1 VLTRRL
7 GRRGPAVTTIGYGA
21 APLGNLFT
29 AVSDVEADA
38 AVAAAWNAGVRY
50 FDTAPHYGLGLS
62 ERRLGAALRRYPR
75 DEVVLSTKVGR
86 LLVPAGTG
94 GPERDLDA
102 DFDVPAVLRRK
113 WDFSRDGVLR
123 SIDDS
128 LTRLGLDRIDV
139 VLVHDPDGHERQALE
154 GALPALVDLRAQGVV
169 RAVGV
174 GMNQSGMLTRFV
186 ERVDLDVVLLAGRY
200 NLLNQSALD
209 DLFPAARRRGTSV
222 VAGGVFA
229 SGILAREWP
238 PDDAPHN
245 YGPASADVLART
257 RRMATLCRE
266 HGVSLPAAAV
276 QFVLGNDVCASALLG
291 MRSAAEVERNVPLVD
306 VDIPGE
312 LWATLQSEGLLRA
325 DAPVPSGVLA

>member
-1 VLTRRL
+1 MLTRRL
-7 GRRGPAVTTIGYGA
+7 GRTGPAVTVIGYGA

-29 AVSDVEADA
+29 AVSDAEAER
-38 AVAAAWNAGVRY
+38 AVAAAWDAGLRY

-75 DEVVLSTKVGR
+75 NEVVLSTKVGR
-86 LLVPAGTG
+86 LLVPAGAG
-94 GPERDLDA
+94 GPERDLEA
-102 DFDVPAVLRRK
+102 DFDVPADLRRE

-123 SIDDS
+123 SIDES

-139 VLVHDPDGHERQALE
+139 VLVHDPDNHEQQALE
-154 GALPALVDLRAQGVV
+154 GALPTLVDLRSQGVV
-169 RAVGV
+169 SAVGV
-174 GMNQSGMLTRFV
+174 GMNQSAMLTRFV

-200 NLLNQSALD
+200 NLLDQSALD
-209 DLFPAARRRGTSV
+209 DLLPAARRRGTSI

-238 PDDAPHN
+238 PDDATYN
-245 YGPASADVLART
+245 YGPATPDVLERV

-276 QFVLGNDVCASALLG
+276 QFVLGSDVVASALLG
-291 MRSAAEVERNVPLVD
+291 MRSAGEVQRNVPLLD
-306 VDIPGE
+306 PHIPAE
-312 LWATLQSEGLLRA
+312 LWAALQSEGLLRA
-325 DAPVPSGVLA
+325 DASVPSGVPA